1 MNYVNL
7 SILFFLFF
15 SLNSHALPKCEGKDS
30 TKWNKC
36 YGVLSAEGRTY
47 EGEWRNGKGH
57 GKGSYT
63 FPNGEKYIGEY
74 KEGEVHGKGTL
85 TFPDGEK
92 WVGEFSKDAPWNIS
106 WYDKDGKIIAKWS
119 DGVKQ

>member
-92 WVGEFSKDAPWNIS
+92 YEGEWKNNKMHGKGIHSFPNGTKYVG
-106 WYDKDGKIIAKWS
+106 
-119 DGVKQ
+119 